1 MACDWEPEVMDNHYN
16 LTVALATARHSSC
29 DEASQVKMFD
39 IYDCLDMFVVT
50 ETLGR
55 EDAW

>member
-1 MACDWEPEVMDNHYN
+1 MDKHYD
-16 LTVALATARHSSC
+16 LTVALSTTRHSSC
-29 DEASQVKMFD
+29 DEASQVKKTFD

-50 ETLGR
+50 ETLGK